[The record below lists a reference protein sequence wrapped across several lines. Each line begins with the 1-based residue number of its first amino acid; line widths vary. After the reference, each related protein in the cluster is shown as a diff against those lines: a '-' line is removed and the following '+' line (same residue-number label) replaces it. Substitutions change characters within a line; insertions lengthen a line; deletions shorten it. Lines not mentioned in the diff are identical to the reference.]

1 MIISLAGEEDVAG
14 KGFQLFSF
22 RKGSGRK
29 MQELPDI
36 AEVQGNTLL
45 QQHTGY
51 LALAGMQ

>member
-1 MIISLAGEEDVAG
+1 
-14 KGFQLFSF
+14 
-22 RKGSGRK
+22 

-45 QQHTGY
+45 QQHTGC